1 MKNLMTAKELATA
14 PNYVT
19 GGTDGTEPGDIRTA
33 LFLYAPANGRL
44 VDWKFQNQNDYQGVT
59 VHDGLTLT
67 VGKVTLKPGEEYEI
81 TLHVQSAPNTKNA
94 LTVRQTPLIEGR

>member
-1 MKNLMTAKELATA
+1 M
-14 PNYVT
+14 
-19 GGTDGTEPGDIRTA
+19 
-33 LFLYAPANGRL
+33 FLYAPANGRL

-59 VHDGLTLT
+59 VHDGLTLA